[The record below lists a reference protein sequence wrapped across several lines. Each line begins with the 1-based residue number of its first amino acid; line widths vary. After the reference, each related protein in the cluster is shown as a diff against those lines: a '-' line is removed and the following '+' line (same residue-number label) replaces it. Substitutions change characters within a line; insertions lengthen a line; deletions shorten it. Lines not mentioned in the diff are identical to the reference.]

1 MTTVACTC
9 GSVALYLE
17 GPPILAAECHC
28 ASCRKA
34 ADRLDSSVT
43 EENGGTRYVLQ
54 RKDRAAVMKGEA
66 HLAAFRLN
74 DDTSTRRIVAT
85 CCNAP
90 MWLEFKGG
98 HWISVYSARWPN
110 GAAPKPDMRTM
121 TRDAPTVLPDDLLN
135 AKTQSAGFMGRLL
148 WAWIRM
154 GFRNPPVADVRRT
167 LDA

>member
-1 MTTVACTC
+1 MTTIACNC
-9 GSVALYLE
+9 GSVALDLE

-28 ASCRKA
+28 ASCREA
-34 ADRLDSSVT
+34 AERLKVSVT
-43 EENGGTRYVLQ
+43 EKNGGTRYVLQ
-54 RKDRAAVMKGEA
+54 RKDRTTVMKGEA

-110 GAAPKPDMRTM
+110 GEAPTGHSQRLDRTKYEAM
-121 TRDAPTVLPDDLLN
+121 RDALLLVLPTQVLGLKVAEAKEALLPILPECRSRVPDV
-135 AKTQSAGFMGRLL
+135 KT
-148 WAWIRM
+148 
-154 GFRNPPVADVRRT
+154 N
-167 LDA
+167 